1 MSKRH
6 KVIVTDFITDSLAPE
21 CSVLGDIADVVA
33 LNATDEKELVGK
45 VEDAGAL
52 MIYHSI
58 CRLSGTTIDRLS
70 RCKVITRC
78 GVGYDNVELAAAQRR
93 GIPVCNVPDYG
104 TEEVA
109 DSAIGMMLTLTRG
122 IHVLN
127 SRLRDSREEW
137 HYTHAA
143 PLVRLRGRTLGIIGL
158 GRIGSAVAVRGKTI
172 GMRVLY
178 YDPYTPDG
186 YDKALGVTRAETLGE
201 LLAQSDVV
209 TCHCPLTD
217 ETRHMVNAA
226 AIAKLKRGS
235 YLVNNARGGVVDS
248 TAIPNAIASGQL
260 AGAGIDVLETEP
272 PAPDHPLIAAWR
284 DPDHPAHH
292 RVIVNPHSAFYCE
305 EGLTEMRIKG
315 AQSCRR
321 ALVGQP
327 LRNVVNGVSVP
338 N

>member
-1 MSKRH
+1 MSRPH
-6 KVIVTDFITDSLAPE
+6 KVVVTDFITDALAPE
-21 CSVLGDIADVVA
+21 RSVLGDIADVVA

-45 VEDAGAL
+45 VEDAAAL
-52 MIYHSI
+52 MVYHAI
-58 CRLSGTTIDRLS
+58 FRLSGATIDRLS
-70 RCKVITRC
+70 GCKVITRC

-127 SRLRDSREEW
+127 SRLRDSREAW

-158 GRIGSAVAVRGKTI
+158 GRIGSTVAVRGKAI
-172 GMRVLY
+172 GMRVLLY

-186 YDKALGVTRAETLGE
+186 YDKALGVTRAETLDE

-209 TCHCPLTD
+209 TCHCPLTT

-235 YLVNNARGGVVDS
+235 SLVNNARGSVVDS
-248 TAIPNAIASGQL
+248 TAIPDAIASGQL
-260 AGAGIDVLETEP
+260 AGAGIDVLETES
-272 PAPDHPLIAAWR
+272 PL
-284 DPDHPAHH
+284 PDHPADRRLARLRSPGPSPRH
-292 RVIVNPHSAFYCE
+292 RQLRV
-305 EGLTEMRIKG
+305 
-315 AQSCRR
+315 
-321 ALVGQP
+321 P
-327 LRNVVNGVSVP
+327 LRRGP
-338 N
+338 HGDAY

>member
-1 MSKRH
+1 M
-6 KVIVTDFITDSLAPE
+6 
-21 CSVLGDIADVVA
+21 VA
-33 LNATDEKELVGK
+33 LNATDEKEMVGK

-52 MIYHSI
+52 MVYHAI
-58 CRLSGTTIDRLS
+58 FRLSGAMIDRLS
-70 RCKVITRC
+70 GCKIITRC

-109 DSAIGMMLTLTRG
+109 DSALGMMLTLTRG

-158 GRIGSAVAVRGKTI
+158 GRIGSAVAVRAKAI

-178 YDPYTPDG
+178 YDLHARRLRQGPGRD
-186 YDKALGVTRAETLGE
+186 AAETLDE
-201 LLAQSDVV
+201 LLAQSDVM

-235 YLVNNARGGVVDS
+235 YLVNNARGGVVDAA
-248 TAIPNAIASGQL
+248 AIPDAIASGQL

-272 PAPDHPLIAAWR
+272 PPPDHPLIAA
-284 DPDHPAHH
+284 
-292 RVIVNPHSAFYCE
+292 
-305 EGLTEMRIKG
+305 
-315 AQSCRR
+315 
-321 ALVGQP
+321 
-327 LRNVVNGVSVP
+327 
-338 N
+338 

>member
-1 MSKRH
+1 MHSRPSGACLE
-6 KVIVTDFITDSLAPE
+6 TSRTWLPSTLP
-21 CSVLGDIADVVA
+21 
-33 LNATDEKELVGK
+33 TRRRLVGK

-52 MIYHSI
+52 MVYHSI
-58 CRLSGTTIDRLS
+58 FRLSGATIDRLS
-70 RCKVITRC
+70 GCKVITRC

-158 GRIGSAVAVRGKTI
+158 GRIGSAVAVRGKAI

-186 YDKALGVTRAETLGE
+186 YDKALGVTRAETLDE
-201 LLAQSDVV
+201 LLVQSDVM

-235 YLVNNARGGVVDS
+235 YLVNNARGGVVDAA
-248 TAIPNAIASGQL
+248 AIPEAIASGQL

-272 PAPDHPLIAAWR
+272 PPPDHPLIVAWR

-321 ALVGQP
+321 ALLGQP
-327 LRNVVNGVSVP
+327 LRNVVNAVSVP
-338 N
+338 K